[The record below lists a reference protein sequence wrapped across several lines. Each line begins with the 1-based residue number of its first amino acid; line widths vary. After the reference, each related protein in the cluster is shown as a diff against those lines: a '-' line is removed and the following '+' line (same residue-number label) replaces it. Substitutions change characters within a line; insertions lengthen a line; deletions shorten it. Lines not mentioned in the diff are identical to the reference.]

1 MTTFFGFDNRRLLPP
16 FFPVGRNSDGF
27 FGVMVPRTIEGSR
40 VAFLPTV
47 LLHAPQEPRAF
58 AGDEAWTE
66 PERLRIADI
75 LIASILAHHPDPRA
89 ADPGEKLRRLGSYL
103 RELASLETEGF
114 EAFVR
119 GAQQMRNL
127 TFTVLLETRLAE
139 HGARPLYWAEDVRKT
154 IEFLRRAAAGKDY
167 VVPRDLLD
175 ARDVDAS
182 RLLTRELV
190 AKFGELLEA
199 WPALVEATR
208 QLRAR
213 GCRVSV
219 PV

>member
-1 MTTFFGFDNRRLLPP
+1 
-16 FFPVGRNSDGF
+16 
-27 FGVMVPRTIEGSR
+27 MVQRAIEGSHM
-40 VAFLPTV
+40 AFLPPA
-47 LLHAPQEPRAF
+47 LLHAPREARGF

-66 PERLRIADI
+66 PERVRMADV
-75 LIASILAHHPDPRA
+75 LIASILAFHPGPPA
-89 ADPGEKLRRLGSYL
+89 AGHGETLRRLGAYL

-127 TFTVLLETRLAE
+127 TFTALLETRLGE
-139 HGARPLYWAEDVRKT
+139 HSGRPGYWAEDVRKT
-154 IEFLRRAAAGKDY
+154 IEYLRLAAAGKDY
-167 VVPRDLLD
+167 VVPRDLGD
-175 ARDVDAS
+175 ALDVDAA

-190 AKFGELLEA
+190 AKYGELLEA

-213 GCRVSV
+213 GCRVSD